1 VTTKVLDAG
10 RGSARNPTTR
20 RKPVSA
26 DGPSHQGTK
35 GGFEELNISSKP
47 E

>member
-1 VTTKVLDAG
+1 VKTKVLDTG
-10 RGSARNPTTR
+10 IGSASNPTTR

-26 DGPSHQGTK
+26 DGPSHQRTK